1 WDAYSAMSIRTFL
14 TLVIAVMG
22 VALLAV
28 VGLRVFS
35 DAGRS
40 ARAHEVVALAKISQ
54 SLLPTLIS
62 SRIERRTAVVA
73 SMDAAPADAAS
84 WQRLAVHR
92 PITDAMCAQSIAA
105 LRASSLADAAA
116 LADRLAAAH
125 DRVAAMRP
133 EMDAALRLALAQRN
147 ADLLARYGE
156 IS

>member
-1 WDAYSAMSIRTFL
+1 MSIRTFL

-35 DAGRS
+35 DAARS
-40 ARAHEVVALAKISQ
+40 ARAHDVVALAKISQ

-105 LRASSLADAAA
+105 LRDIAAGETLTTDNIGTRRPASGMPPAQFAAT
-116 LADRLAAAH
+116 LGRKAA
-125 DRVAAMRP
+125 RSIP
-133 EMDAALRLALAQRN
+133 EGT
-147 ADLLARYGE
+147 LLTPDMLG
-156 IS
+156 